1 MKRDA
6 LQEIDKLA
14 ARMSE
19 LESLVRRCLE
29 ERPAKTIPASEPAS
43 GRTSEDL
50 AGSATE
56 PSESGG
62 GTVYYSGRYEGKG
75 RAFRWMPQERQMEG
89 LLRLNTDKASKVLS
103 ALGHKQRLDILRA
116 VVNEPLSGAALV
128 ERLNMGTTGQ
138 LYHHLKALLGADL
151 LVQEPGGGYTL
162 PGHRMLPL
170 LLLLAALS
178 DLIDTSDYMDMTEV
192 RSNAGAYLGRGQGG
206 YDTHILLWAVLENS
220 VLEHRA
226 GYCSEVHIFVHD
238 DYMVTVAD
246 NGRGIPVRPIPS
258 SNLSNVQSVLTDI
271 AESSSHAPFVS
282 PGAEKGLGI
291 AVVNAL
297 SESLAVEIRREGKAY
312 RQDYKQGIPQ
322 TELLAVGLTEATG
335 TSVTFRPNRD
345 LFGTGFERNRI
356 EERASEL
363 AAAYP
368 GLSVTVH
375 GSAQD

>member
-6 LQEIDKLA
+6 LQEIDQLA

-29 ERPAKTIPASEPAS
+29 KQSAKAIPAPGPAS
-43 GRTSEDL
+43 GRTSEGLVISSTDT
-50 AGSATE
+50 SE
-56 PSESGG
+56 PGE
-62 GTVYYSGRYEGKG
+62 GTVYYSGHYDGKG
-75 RAFRWMPQERQMEG
+75 RVFQWMPQERRMG
-89 LLRLNTDKASKVLS
+89 DLLRLNTDKASKVLS

-162 PGHRMLPL
+162 PAHRMLPL

-192 RSNAGAYLGRGQGG
+192 RSNAGAYLGREQGG

-238 DYMVTVAD
+238 DYTVTVAD
-246 NGRGIPVRPIPS
+246 NGRGIPIRLLPS

-271 AESSSHAPFVS
+271 AESSGNAPFVS
-282 PGAEKGLGI
+282 PGAEKGISI

-297 SESLAVEIRREGKAY
+297 SESLSVEIKREGKVH

-322 TELLAVGLTEATG
+322 TELLTVGLTEATG
-335 TSVTFRPNRD
+335 TSVMFRPNRE
-345 LFGTGFERNRI
+345 LFGAGFERKRI

-368 GLSVTVH
+368 GLAVTVH
-375 GSAQD
+375 GPAQ

>member
-14 ARMSE
+14 VRMSE
-19 LESLVRRCLE
+19 LERLVRRCLE
-29 ERPAKTIPASEPAS
+29 EQPSKAIPAPGTAS
-43 GRTSEDL
+43 GRISGGL
-50 AGSATE
+50 VGSATDTG
-56 PSESGG
+56 ESGE
-62 GTVYYSGRYEGKG
+62 GTVYYSGHYEGRG
-75 RAFRWMPQERQMEG
+75 RAFHWTPQERRMDE

-162 PGHRMLPL
+162 PVHRMLPL
-170 LLLLAALS
+170 LLLLAALT

-192 RSNAGAYLGRGQGG
+192 RSNAGAYLGREQGG

-226 GYCSEVHIFVHD
+226 GYCSEVDIFVHD
-238 DYMVTVAD
+238 DYTVTVAD
-246 NGRGIPVRPIPS
+246 NGRGIPVRLLPS

-271 AESSSHAPFVS
+271 AESSGNAPFVS
-282 PGAEKGLGI
+282 PGAEKGISI

-297 SESLAVEIRREGKAY
+297 SESLSVEIKREGKVH
-312 RQDYKQGIPQ
+312 RQDYMQGIPQ
-322 TELLAVGLTEATG
+322 TELLTVGLTEATG
-335 TSVTFRPNRD
+335 TSVTFRPNRE
-345 LFGTGFERNRI
+345 LFGAGFERKRI
-356 EERASEL
+356 EEGASEL

-368 GLSVTVH
+368 GLAVMVH
-375 GSAQD
+375 GPAQ